1 MIADGLGVVPSLW
14 FTLADDA
21 SALLVRSG
29 LVSTTALDEARAQ
42 LGENGGTLGEQLV
55 IDGTVSDDALT
66 DFYKTRLLVPQVNPN
81 TLARLAAKVVA
92 VIPSHMAIDL
102 RAIPV
107 SLDDA
112 NNLTVAMGDPSDR
125 QAVDQIAEFTGA
137 YVVRACATQMQIAW
151 CLAHY
156 YGHVTP
162 LGERLLA
169 GRAGNDPQRVKA
181 AKAAVARTK
190 GLTGQVQAQRHRAIA
205 PVTGPVDVQ
214 RPAEVARDTERIP
227 VAADDGSAPA
237 QAEQTDGTPQPR
249 ARSVSGEIRVPRARA
264 ASIKPAIEA
273 AADDESGPVIS
284 IFGEPSGPMRT
295 LEPDSSGPVIEMI
308 VGEPSGPAAAA
319 AAAADVVASLEAEG
333 EDTDQLRPAPPRR
346 TRPAEPDPPE
356 LAARHG
362 EVQIASGP
370 TRAVDDEPRIVIAP
384 DALQDRTSPVPN
396 PEVSGEFRAIRH
408 RDSEPPPNITVEV
421 SDDVSAG
428 VVIHEHRQAES
439 VPILLDRKRPMT
451 LDPDLLEDDPDDVV
465 DDDEVVVLEAK
476 KPAAGRPRLER
487 RTQIGVAVGISPA
500 GRAVRDTEATPAV
513 GEDADP
519 TRVDTS
525 VAPAP
530 DERTTSNEILAAPPS
545 AILDDDTAPV
555 GAIGKAPP
563 PIPMDRV
570 VPRAPS
576 DDDDDEDD
584 GDDGDVRDRGKTTT
598 VMSTVELDS
607 VIPQRTT
614 VPTHLQRSV
623 DYDPVDDGWGP
634 PGTTIPP
641 PLLGAI
647 PGSIGGGSASGII
660 PVPDIDSAPL
670 MIAPPAPPEAM
681 RGAGAS
687 DASALGLVRAL
698 EEATARTLA
707 LIHSLDQAETRDE
720 VIELMIDHLAE
731 THRRAGFFSIKGPI
745 HGGELALFAM
755 EPRPAVQP
763 SISLRLDRPS
773 TLQDVV
779 GTRLPYRGPMHD
791 DASRTFLG
799 SVLGACPPEILL
811 VPVAI
816 RERVVGVLFGEHRM
830 RHTFDDQLA
839 LAARAAGMA
848 LERALKS
855 KRG

>member
-42 LGENGGTLGEQLV
+42 IGENGGTLGEQLV
-55 IDGTVSDDALT
+55 IDGTVSDEALT

-92 VIPSHMAIDL
+92 VIPSDMAIGL

-125 QAVDQIAEFTGA
+125 QAVDQIASFTGT

-214 RPAEVARDTERIP
+214 RPAEVVRDTEPIP
-227 VAADDGSAPA
+227 VIPDDAPA
-237 QAEQTDGTPQPR
+237 PVEETDGTPQPR

-273 AADDESGPVIS
+273 VGDDESGPVIS

-319 AAAADVVASLEAEG
+319 AAAADVVASLAAEG

-408 RDSEPPPNITVEV
+408 RDSEPPPSITIEV

-428 VVIHEHRQAES
+428 VVIHEHRQVES

-465 DDDEVVVLEAK
+465 DQDDDDEVVVLEAK
-476 KPAAGRPRLER
+476 KPATGRPRLER
-487 RTQIGVAVGISPA
+487 RTQIGVAVATSPA
-500 GRAVRDTEATPAV
+500 GRAVRDTEATPEV
-513 GEDADP
+513 GDADP
-519 TRVDTS
+519 TRVDTG

-530 DERTTSNEILAAPPS
+530 DDRTTSDEILAAPPGP
-545 AILDDDTAPV
+545 ILDDDTAPV
-555 GAIGKAPP
+555 GAISPAPP

-576 DDDDDEDD
+576 DDDDDDD
-584 GDDGDVRDRGKTTT
+584 ADDGDVRDRGKTTT
-598 VMSTVELDS
+598 VMSAIELDS
-607 VIPQRTT
+607 VIPQRSTATT
-614 VPTHLQRSV
+614 QLQRSV

-687 DASALGLVRAL
+687 DATALGLVRAL

-707 LIHSLDQAETRDE
+707 LIHALDQAETRDE

-731 THRRAGFFSIKGPI
+731 THRRAGFFSIKGPS